1 MNKACSELIQK
12 HIWGHGDKEEGRTT
26 DERSDWSKKGFL
38 LPKWL
43 LIKDKLQVL
52 PFGLRA
58 SNVSIE
64 GENTLI
70 STLPLA

>member
-1 MNKACSELIQK
+1 MI
-12 HIWGHGDKEEGRTT
+12 GPKEY
-26 DERSDWSKKGFL
+26 FL
-38 LPKWL
+38 LPNGGQ
-43 LIKDKLQVL
+43 IRDKLQVL

-70 STLPLA
+70 STLPLARTLIEAFDRERQF

>member
-1 MNKACSELIQK
+1 M
-12 HIWGHGDKEEGRTT
+12 
-26 DERSDWSKKGFL
+26 
-38 LPKWL
+38 
-43 LIKDKLQVL
+43 IKDKLQVL

-70 STLPLA
+70 STLPLARTSIEAFDRETGLNVLLKLKMNLASLIEIDCVEDAVQL

>member
-1 MNKACSELIQK
+1 MA
-12 HIWGHGDKEEGRTT
+12 GR
-26 DERSDWSKKGFL
+26 
-38 LPKWL
+38 
-43 LIKDKLQVL
+43 LQVL

-70 STLPLA
+70 STLPLARTSIEAFDREKQF